1 MAKDKINTIKMQG
14 SMSPEARD
22 EVRKAKYFV
31 DCLNKMIRVWK
42 RFGFTGNRSFWAS
55 FFNIPEEEIK
65 ARFVGL
71 RMGSG
76 TGNMMLPE
84 QRRVEAERAFAAI
97 YKELCNEQPCAVPQ
111 LTLRMFAPTHS
122 MKVPGAINCENDVF
136 TVDEDKIISSFSYEL
151 TEAQSGFYQEAQD
164 LAKALNQVASRFPL
178 RNENKV
184 SFHGRLTDLFR
195 YGKNGEVEV
204 EPYISRDFWKVIGM

>member
-14 SMSPEARD
+14 SMSPEARE
-22 EVRKAKYFV
+22 EVNRAKYFV

-42 RFGFTGNRSFWAS
+42 RFGFTGNRSYWAS
-55 FFNIPEEEIK
+55 FLNIPEEEIK

-76 TGNMMLPE
+76 AGNMMFAE
-84 QRRVEAERAFAAI
+84 QRRVEAGRAFAAI
-97 YKELCNEQPCAVPQ
+97 YKELEQPYAVPQ
-111 LTLRMFAPTHS
+111 LTLRMYAPTHS

-184 SFHGRLTDLFR
+184 SFHGKLTDLFR
-195 YGKNGEVEV
+195 YGKKGEVEV
-204 EPYISRDFWKVIGM
+204 EPYISRDFWKVIGL

>member
-14 SMSPEARD
+14 SMSPEARE
-22 EVRKAKYFV
+22 EVKRAKYFV

-42 RFGFTGNRSFWAS
+42 RFGFTGNRSYWAS
-55 FFNIPEEEIK
+55 FLNVPEEQIK

-76 TGNMMLPE
+76 AGNMMFAE
-84 QRRVEAERAFAAI
+84 QRRVEAEKDFAAI
-97 YKELCNEQPCAVPQ
+97 YLRLCSEQPHAVPQ
-111 LTLRMFAPTHS
+111 LTLRMYAPTYS
-122 MKVPGAINCENDVF
+122 MKVTGAINCENDVF

-151 TEAQSGFYQEAQD
+151 TEAQSVFYQEAQD

-178 RNENKV
+178 RNENEV
-184 SFHGRLTDLFR
+184 SFHGKLTDLFR
-195 YGKNGEVEV
+195 YGKKGEVEV